1 MNAEALDGRGLVIP
15 MGATEVMQM
24 FELLRTFSNGQD
36 VFAPSTRETLPRGFA
51 RSFTGWPTVA
61 APASDVIETADALKV
76 LLDLPGFDGESL
88 RIEFEN
94 DVLSIE
100 AERKTRDE
108 KGETYLLSERGVGK
122 FRRAFTVNVPVDAE
136 HIEAAYDRGVLT
148 VTLPKRA
155 EAKPRKIEV
164 KVK

>member
-1 MNAEALDGRGLVIP
+1 
-15 MGATEVMQM
+15 M
-24 FELLRTFSNGQD
+24 FELLRTISNGQE
-36 VFAPSTRETLPRGFA
+36 VFTPRARESLARDFVRPFA
-51 RSFTGWPTVA
+51 AWQTVA
-61 APASDVIETADALKV
+61 APASDVIETADALKL
-76 LLDLPGFDGESL
+76 LLDLPGFEADSL

-94 DVLSIE
+94 DLLTIE
-100 AERKTRDE
+100 AERKTREE
-108 KGETYLLSERGVGK
+108 KGETYLLSERGIGK
-122 FRRAFTVNVPVDAE
+122 FRRAFTVNVPVDSE

>member
-1 MNAEALDGRGLVIP
+1 
-15 MGATEVMQM
+15 M
-24 FELLRTFSNGQD
+24 FELLRTISNGQE
-36 VFAPSTRETLPRGFA
+36 VFTPRARESLARDFVRPFA
-51 RSFTGWPTVA
+51 GWQTVA

-76 LLDLPGFDGESL
+76 LLDLPGFDADSL

-94 DVLSIE
+94 DLLTIE

-108 KGETYLLSERGVGK
+108 KGETYLMSERGIGK
-122 FRRAFTVNVPVDAE
+122 FRRAFTVNVPIDSE

>member
-1 MNAEALDGRGLVIP
+1 ML
-15 MGATEVMQM
+15 
-24 FELLRTFSNGQD
+24 ELLRTFSNGQD
-36 VFAPSTRETLPRGFA
+36 VFSPRTRESLARDFA
-51 RSFTGWPTVA
+51 RPFAGWPTVA
-61 APASDVIETADALKV
+61 APASDVVETADALKV

-108 KGETYLLSERGVGK
+108 KGETYLLSERGIGK
-122 FRRAFTVNVPVDAE
+122 FRRVFTVNVPVDAE

>member
-1 MNAEALDGRGLVIP
+1 
-15 MGATEVMQM
+15 M

-36 VFAPSTRETLPRGFA
+36 VYSPRAREALPRDFVRPFA
-51 RSFTGWPTVA
+51 AWQTVA
-61 APASDVIETADALKV
+61 APASDVIETADALKL
-76 LLDLPGFDGESL
+76 LLDLPGFDGDSL

-100 AERKTRDE
+100 AERKTREE
-108 KGETYLLSERGVGK
+108 KGETYLVSERGIGK
-122 FRRAFTVNVPVDAE
+122 FRRAFTVNVPIDAD